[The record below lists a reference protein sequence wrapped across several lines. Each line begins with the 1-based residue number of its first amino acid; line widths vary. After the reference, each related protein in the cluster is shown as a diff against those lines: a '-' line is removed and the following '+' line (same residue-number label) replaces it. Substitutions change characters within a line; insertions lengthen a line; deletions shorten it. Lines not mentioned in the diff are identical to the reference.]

1 MSWLVDTCVL
11 LDILDAD
18 SAFGPASARLIDHL
32 APEGLEISPVSSVEI
47 APSFL
52 GDSDRQE
59 LFLREIGVS
68 ISSNWDIEARRA
80 AEAAWTEHVIARRKG
95 LAPKRPIA
103 DVLIGAL
110 ALRHDGLVTR
120 NGADFRRF
128 YPSLRIVDPSA
139 QPPPP

>member
-18 SAFGPASARLIDHL
+18 PAFGPASARIIDRL
-32 APEGLEISPVSSVEI
+32 APEGLEISPVTSVEI

-52 GDSDRQE
+52 GDADRQE

-80 AEAAWTEHVIARRKG
+80 AEAAWTAHVIARRKG
-95 LAPKRPIA
+95 LAAKRPIA

-120 NGADFRRF
+120 NAADFRRH
-128 YPSLRIVDPSA
+128 YPSLRIIEPA
-139 QPPPP
+139 

>member
-11 LDILDAD
+11 LDILDDD
-18 SAFGPASARLIDHL
+18 SAFGPASARLIDRL
-32 APEGLEISPVSSVEI
+32 APEGLEISPVTSVEI

-52 GDSDRQE
+52 GDSERQE

-68 ISSNWDIEARRA
+68 VSSNWDIEALRA
-80 AEAAWTEHVIARRKG
+80 AEAAWTKHVTARRKG
-95 LAPKRPIA
+95 LAAKRPLA

-120 NGADFRRF
+120 NAAGFRRF
-128 YPSLRIVDPSA
+128 YPSLRIVDPTGQVST
-139 QPPPP
+139 P